1 MMMHVCT
8 IFKLLRFESKWS
20 LGPTRLILLCYRLGS
35 CLVSLVSNILGESH
49 PDTIVSL
56 HNLAECLHAMG
67 RSEEAVAVQEKIV
80 SLVEVMGGGEGA
92 AATPEVAPPAEPVT
106 MPTPDPN
113 LNFKTNPQL
122 FSSQSPKKTNPTAS
136 KSQYQPVSRKKR

>member
-1 MMMHVCT
+1 MVCA
-8 IFKLLRFESKWS
+8 
-20 LGPTRLILLCYRLGS
+20 LLCS
-35 CLVSLVSNILGESH
+35 KILGESH

-80 SLVEVMGGGEGA
+80 SLVEVVGGSDGA
-92 AATPEVAPPAEPVT
+92 KGSDATAAVPKEPAAPAAEPVT

-113 LNFKTNPQL
+113 LNFKTNPEL
-122 FSSQSPKKTNPTAS
+122 FSSQPPRKTTPSAS

>member
-1 MMMHVCT
+1 MIAWPYTVDPLELTAVVYFLSC
-8 IFKLLRFESKWS
+8 FYSK
-20 LGPTRLILLCYRLGS
+20 
-35 CLVSLVSNILGESH
+35 ILGESH

-80 SLVEVMGGGEGA
+80 SLVEVMSGGEEGA

-122 FSSQSPKKTNPTAS
+122 FSSQSPKKTNPTAAA